1 MKKGKKAKKKTKEE
15 LEEEARIEEERLRE
29 IERLAEIERK
39 KFAIVKLNTGVDQVL
54 TKYCIENV
62 WNHSKPKV
70 YLRLFLIR

>member
-1 MKKGKKAKKKTKEE
+1 MKKKGKAKKKTKEE

-29 IERLAEIERK
+29 IERLAEIERR
-39 KFAIVKLNTGVDQVL
+39 KFAIVTLPTGVEQII
-54 TKYCIENV
+54 TKFCMENV